1 MARTKNKKR
10 TEEQKEKIANS
21 AIKLFIKKGYDNS
34 SINQIIKASNTNK
47 GTFYHYFNSKE
58 NLMNFLAEKIISAMI
73 PGVEKIANDPHLN
86 ALEKMKK
93 SFTSIK
99 SFKFKNRKKIMLL
112 SQVMYREENLKLRY
126 YINNIAMDLYK
137 PIYTK
142 IIIQGKKEKLFNVDN
157 AEDTAEFMFRSAIS
171 MGEMLVPILLQKKI
185 SIKNITIFIRKV
197 NFYKKI
203 IKKILGIKNNNFN
216 IFDFDQ
222 TIIKKMFKSK

>member
-10 TEEQKEKIANS
+10 TEEQKEKIVNS

-58 NLMNFLAEKIISAMI
+58 DLMNFLAEKIISAMI

-171 MGEMLVPILLQKKI
+171 MGEMLVPILLQKKN
-185 SIKNITIFIRKV
+185 K
-197 NFYKKI
+197 Y
-203 IKKILGIKNNNFN
+203 
-216 IFDFDQ
+216 
-222 TIIKKMFKSK
+222 